1 MVVRVRLVA
10 AAARLMLGDAL
21 DEVEV
26 VRVEARGRLGGLAL
40 PPHRRRRRA
49 VVLVRVRERRRGG
62 VVHSGGGRS
71 GGRLQRLQQLA
82 AVEHVSTVVVI
93 VLVVERDAGP
103 RFLGREVVVVVFI
116 DDVRLDRVERAVVV
130 IRLPAGVALL
140 RILVAVQVMLSSMRF
155 FAAVVVVVRLV

>member
-71 GGRLQRLQQLA
+71 GGRLQQLA

-103 RFLGREVVVVVFI
+103 CFLGREVVVVVFI